1 MFGLTGIALY
11 VVIFLAKMI
20 EVSLATI
27 RNVLIN
33 RGQKFIGACIGFFE
47 VLIWLYV
54 VSNVLQN
61 VTDDLIKVGVYC
73 LAFSCG
79 NYLGATIEEKLA
91 IGMAVIEVFILKE
104 ESSELVGI
112 LREDGFGVT
121 TIDSEGKDNKMTI
134 IKIYLKRKNINKA
147 VSIINKNAPKSIISV
162 SDVKNIKGAFI
173 RK

>member
-1 MFGLTGIALY
+1 MFALQGVALY
-11 VVIFLAKMI
+11 LVIFLAKLV
-20 EVSLATI
+20 EVSLSTI

-61 VTDDLIKVGVYC
+61 VTDDLVKVGVYC

-91 IGMAVIEVFILKE
+91 IGMAVIDVFILKD
-104 ESSELVGI
+104 ESYNLVDI
-112 LREDGFGVT
+112 LRKDGFGVT
-121 TIDSEGKDNKMTI
+121 TIDSQGKDNKMVI

-147 VSIINKNAPKSIISV
+147 ILIINKNAPKSIVSV
-162 SDVKNIKGAFI
+162 SDVKNLKGAFI